1 MRKINLNQSK
11 AANFLRGKGFYA
23 ALCLSIAAVGAAG
36 FFAYRQTAD
45 KLKNQLE
52 NLSSAQTTAP
62 QEWGYDDLAENAN
75 ADKNN
80 VPLETSQ
87 TQPEE
92 TAPPETEA
100 KAESKPDAEQV
111 SAQPFIMPISGEVIN
126 AFSNGELV
134 KSKTLNCWKTH
145 DGVDIKADI
154 GAQVKAMTSGT
165 VTDVKEDALWGV
177 CVVIDH
183 GNGFEGWYCNLNK
196 VIPVKVG
203 QKVSAGTVIGAVGD
217 TALCEVSEDSHLHF
231 GLKKD
236 GAWVDPIAT
245 IQGN

>member
-52 NLSSAQTTAP
+52 NLSSAQSTVP

-87 TQPEE
+87 TLPEE
-92 TAPPETEA
+92 TALPETEA
-100 KAESKPDAEQV
+100 KAESKPDAEQ
-111 SAQPFIMPISGEVIN
+111 
-126 AFSNGELV
+126 
-134 KSKTLNCWKTH
+134 
-145 DGVDIKADI
+145 
-154 GAQVKAMTSGT
+154 
-165 VTDVKEDALWGV
+165 
-177 CVVIDH
+177 
-183 GNGFEGWYCNLNK
+183 
-196 VIPVKVG
+196 
-203 QKVSAGTVIGAVGD
+203 
-217 TALCEVSEDSHLHF
+217 
-231 GLKKD
+231 
-236 GAWVDPIAT
+236 
-245 IQGN
+245 